1 MAISIHRSTSLP
13 MVGSLRC
20 NKPPLVAPFGAAE
33 TGRRD
38 GRGTQE
44 AHARL
49 HSAGSL
55 NRSHCCAAGGGGSFA
70 APTGHALS
78 DELPFSGYT
87 ALKYFIKPDSLT
99 Y

>member
-1 MAISIHRSTSLP
+1 LPTRTCLGSKKRRSFE
-13 MVGSLRC
+13 
-20 NKPPLVAPFGAAE
+20 PPLVAPFGAAE

-49 HSAGSL
+49 HSGGSL
-55 NRSHCCAAGGGGSFA
+55 NRSHACAAGGGGSFA

-78 DELPFSGYT
+78 LAVREAYKEALCVHVEKAT
-87 ALKYFIKPDSLT
+87 AS
-99 Y
+99 